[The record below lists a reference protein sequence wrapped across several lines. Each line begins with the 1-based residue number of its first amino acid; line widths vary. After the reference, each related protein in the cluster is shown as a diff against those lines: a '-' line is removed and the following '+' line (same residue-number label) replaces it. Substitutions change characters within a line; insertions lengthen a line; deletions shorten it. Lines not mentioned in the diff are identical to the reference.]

1 MNKNYTKF
9 YKLVDLYN
17 QDQDEVMD
25 KWEEV
30 VSLVN
35 NAVTK
40 QSYIRLSDDSVIAS
54 AVYNKHDGELVLIVL
69 DNNGHTN
76 IVQNLDDISSIGY
89 SDPNPLYIML
99 ENDLTE
105 RIEKILTRYSNGSY
119 SYDYM
124 GMATRLA
131 ELGEGKI

>member
-40 QSYIRLSDDSVIAS
+40 RSYIRLSDDSVIAS

-76 IVQNLDDISSIGY
+76 IVQKLDDISSIGY
-89 SDPNPLYIML
+89 SDPNSLYIML

-105 RIEKILTRYSNGSY
+105 RIEKILTRYSSGSY
-119 SYDYM
+119 SFDYM

-131 ELGEGKI
+131 ELGEGK

>member
-1 MNKNYTKF
+1 
-9 YKLVDLYN
+9 
-17 QDQDEVMD
+17 MD

-35 NAVTK
+35 NAITK
-40 QSYIRLSDDSVIAS
+40 RSYIRLSDDSVIAS

-76 IVQNLDDISSIGY
+76 IVQKLEDISDIGY
-89 SDPNPLYIML
+89 SDSDSLYIML
-99 ENDLTE
+99 ENDLTD
-105 RIEKILTRYSNGSY
+105 RIENILNHYSTGSC
-119 SYDYM
+119 SFDYM

-131 ELGEGKI
+131 ELGEGK

>member
-1 MNKNYTKF
+1 MNKKYTKF
-9 YKLVDLYN
+9 YKLIDLYN
-17 QDQDEVMD
+17 QDQDDVMD

-35 NAVTK
+35 NAITK
-40 QSYIRLSDDSVIAS
+40 RSYIRLSDDSVIAS

-76 IVQNLDDISSIGY
+76 IVQKLEDISDIGY
-89 SDPNPLYIML
+89 SDSDSLYIML
-99 ENDLTE
+99 ENDLTD
-105 RIEKILTRYSNGSY
+105 RIENILNHYSTGSC
-119 SYDYM
+119 SFDYM

-131 ELGEGKI
+131 ELGEGK